1 MCATC
6 TWIFVPAWRKKPA
19 QNRSQIRRRKHRRER
34 DDAESGRSMMG
45 VPKIVLGRLRRASNP
60 GNPPG
65 ADLLTAFAEQALA
78 KRERLHVLEH
88 LALCSECGEIVSLAR
103 PEIAEPQTSVKLFS
117 LRSPILRW
125 SAVAACVVVVG
136 AVVTA
141 RHLAQKNVE
150 TRVTAKAPFSD
161 TKDASQGVDLKTDLT
176 AKLQP
181 QPLAK
186 QDSVLSHGLAKQRKE
201 AAANSRALAVNA
213 EKAGTAK
220 KEPLAAAVPAAPS
233 PALLSKAMDQE
244 QQKKI
249 TYDSLGSAAKSGNE
263 AVMNEAVA
271 TSASVEVADARPGKA
286 KDAKD
291 SRMKAPMAVSSGV
304 GGAAAPVT
312 ANQMIESRAELNRA
326 VNLTPRW
333 NLSSEGILQRSFD
346 GRTWQA
352 VPVADNAVFR
362 AVSAVGP
369 EIWVGGNGGSLYY
382 SSDIGQHWTPGKPA
396 GKDSPG
402 TAENVGIGFPG
413 DQPCQTP

>member
-1 MCATC
+1 
-6 TWIFVPAWRKKPA
+6 
-19 QNRSQIRRRKHRRER
+19 
-34 DDAESGRSMMG
+34 MG

-60 GNPPG
+60 GNHPG

-88 LALCSECGEIVSLAR
+88 LAQCSECREIVSLAR
-103 PEIAEPQTSVKLFS
+103 PEIAEPQTSLKLFS

-136 AVVTA
+136 AVVTT

-249 TYDSLGSAAKSGNE
+249 TYDSLGSAARTSDE
-263 AVMNEAVA
+263 AVMNETVA
-271 TSASVEVADARPGKA
+271 TSASAEVADARPGKA

-291 SRMKAPMAVSSGV
+291 PRMKAPMAASSGI
-304 GGAAAPVT
+304 GGAVAPVT

-326 VNLTPRW
+326 VDLTPRW

-352 VPVADNAVFR
+352 VPVADNAIFR

-369 EIWVGGNGGSLYY
+369 EIWVGGNGGY
-382 SSDIGQHWTPGKPA
+382 SIIPLTLASIGRR
-396 GKDSPG
+396 
-402 TAENVGIGFPG
+402 
-413 DQPCQTP
+413 

>member
-1 MCATC
+1 M
-6 TWIFVPAWRKKPA
+6 IPK
-19 QNRSQIRRRKHRRER
+19 R
-34 DDAESGRSMMG
+34 DVQRSMTD
-45 VPKIVLGRLRRASNP
+45 VPKIVLGCLRRASNP
-60 GNPPG
+60 GNHPD

-88 LALCSECGEIVSLAR
+88 LAQCSECRESVSLAQ
-103 PEIAEPQTSVKLFS
+103 PEKVEPQTALKLFS

-125 SAVAACVVVVG
+125 GALAACVVVVG
-136 AVVTA
+136 AVVTT

-220 KEPLAAAVPAAPS
+220 KEPLAAALPAAPS

-249 TYDSLGSAAKSGNE
+249 TYDSLGSAARTSDE
-263 AVMNEAVA
+263 AVMNETVA
-271 TSASVEVADARPGKA
+271 TRASAEVADARPGKA

-291 SRMKAPMAVSSGV
+291 PRMKAPMAASSGI
-304 GGAAAPVT
+304 GGAVAPVT

-326 VNLTPRW
+326 VDLTPRW

-352 VPVADNAVFR
+352 VPVADNAIFR

-369 EIWVGGNGGSLYY
+369 EIWVGGNGGSLYH
-382 SSDIGQHWTPGKPA
+382 SSDSASIGRR
-396 GKDSPG
+396 
-402 TAENVGIGFPG
+402 
-413 DQPCQTP
+413 

>member
-1 MCATC
+1 
-6 TWIFVPAWRKKPA
+6 
-19 QNRSQIRRRKHRRER
+19 
-34 DDAESGRSMMG
+34 MMG

-60 GNPPG
+60 GNHPG

-88 LALCSECGEIVSLAR
+88 LAQCSECREIVSLAR
-103 PEIAEPQTSVKLFS
+103 PEIAEPQTSLKLFS

-136 AVVTA
+136 AVVTT

-161 TKDASQGVDLKTDLT
+161 TKDASQGVDLKTDLA

-181 QPLAK
+181 KPDL
-186 QDSVLSHGLAKQRKE
+186 VVPHGLAKQRRG
-201 AAANSRALAVNA
+201 AALNSRAPAVNA
-213 EKAGTAK
+213 EKAGTGK
-220 KEPLAAAVPAAPS
+220 KGPLAATETASAVPGPTQ
-233 PALLSKAMDQE
+233 LSKTTDQG

-249 TYDSLGSAAKSGNE
+249 IEYDSLGSAAKSGNE
-263 AVMNEAVA
+263 AVMDETVA

-291 SRMKAPMAVSSGV
+291 PRMKAPMAASSGI
-304 GGAAAPVT
+304 GGAVAPVT

-326 VNLTPRW
+326 VDLTPRW

-352 VPVADNAVFR
+352 VPVADNAIFR

-369 EIWVGGNGGSLYY
+369 EIWVGGNGGSLYH
-382 SSDIGQHWTPGKPA
+382 SSDNGQHWTQVKPA
-396 GKDSPG
+396 VNGSPL
-402 TAENVGIGFPG
+402 TADIVGIEFADAQHGKLTTSDHETWTTSDAG
-413 DQPCQTP
+413 QSWTREK

>member
-1 MCATC
+1 M
-6 TWIFVPAWRKKPA
+6 IPK
-19 QNRSQIRRRKHRRER
+19 R
-34 DDAESGRSMMG
+34 DVQRSMTD

-60 GNPPG
+60 GNHPG

-88 LALCSECGEIVSLAR
+88 LAQCSECREIVSLAR
-103 PEIAEPQTSVKLFS
+103 PEIAEPQTSLKLFS

-136 AVVTA
+136 AVVTT

-263 AVMNEAVA
+263 AVMNETVA
-271 TSASVEVADARPGKA
+271 TSASVEVADAGPGKA

-333 NLSSEGILQRSFD
+333 DLSSEGMLQRSFD
-346 GRTWQA
+346 GKTWQT

-369 EIWVGGNGGSLYY
+369 EIWVGGNRGSLYH
-382 SSDIGQHWTPGKPA
+382 SSDSGQHWTQVKPA
-396 GKDSPG
+396 VNGSPL
-402 TAENVGIGFPG
+402 TADIVGIEFADAQHGKLTTSNRETWTTSDAG
-413 DQPCQTP
+413 QSWTREK

>member
-1 MCATC
+1 M
-6 TWIFVPAWRKKPA
+6 IPK
-19 QNRSQIRRRKHRRER
+19 R
-34 DDAESGRSMMG
+34 DVQRSMTD

-60 GNPPG
+60 GNHPG

-88 LALCSECGEIVSLAR
+88 LAQCSECREIVSLAR
-103 PEIAEPQTSVKLFS
+103 PEIAEPQTSLKLFS

-136 AVVTA
+136 AVVTT

-201 AAANSRALAVNA
+201 AAANSRALAINA

-233 PALLSKAMDQE
+233 SALLPKAMDQE

-263 AVMNEAVA
+263 AVMNETVA

-333 NLSSEGILQRSFD
+333 NQIDR
-346 GRTWQA
+346 
-352 VPVADNAVFR
+352 PVEFGSRLNHLVCR
-362 AVSAVGP
+362 YRR
-369 EIWVGGNGGSLYY
+369 GGSPDAGTHRHRRFHARVLGVLRL
-382 SSDIGQHWTPGKPA
+382 SWPGIRHLDRSTGRHGFIHHGFVA
-396 GKDSPG
+396 RFRRR
-402 TAENVGIGFPG
+402 AERIICDFLLLLLIHRLWK
-413 DQPCQTP
+413 QR

>member
-1 MCATC
+1 M
-6 TWIFVPAWRKKPA
+6 IPK
-19 QNRSQIRRRKHRRER
+19 R
-34 DDAESGRSMMG
+34 DVQRSMTD
-45 VPKIVLGRLRRASNP
+45 VPKIVLGCLRRASNP
-60 GNPPG
+60 GNHPD

-88 LALCSECGEIVSLAR
+88 LAQCSECRESVSLAQ
-103 PEIAEPQTSVKLFS
+103 PEKVEPQTALKLFS

-125 SAVAACVVVVG
+125 GALAACVVVVG
-136 AVVTA
+136 AVVTT

-244 QQKKI
+244 RQKKI
-249 TYDSLGSAAKSGNE
+249 TYDSLGSAARTSDE
-263 AVMNEAVA
+263 AVMNETVA
-271 TSASVEVADARPGKA
+271 TSASAEVADARPGKA

-291 SRMKAPMAVSSGV
+291 PRMKAPMAASSGI
-304 GGAAAPVT
+304 GGAVAPVT

-326 VNLTPRW
+326 VDLTPRW
-333 NLSSEGILQRSFD
+333 NVSSEGILQRSFD

-352 VPVADNAVFR
+352 VPVADNAIFR

-369 EIWVGGNGGSLYY
+369 EIWVGGNGGSLYH
-382 SSDIGQHWTPGKPA
+382 SSDIGQRWTQVKPA
-396 GKDSPG
+396 VNDSPL
-402 TAENVGIGFPG
+402 TADIVGIEFADAQHGKLTTSDHETWTTSDTG
-413 DQPCQTP
+413 QSWTRYK

>member
-1 MCATC
+1 
-6 TWIFVPAWRKKPA
+6 
-19 QNRSQIRRRKHRRER
+19 
-34 DDAESGRSMMG
+34 MG

-60 GNPPG
+60 GNHPG

-88 LALCSECGEIVSLAR
+88 LAQCSECREIVSLAR
-103 PEIAEPQTSVKLFS
+103 PEIAEPQTSLKLFS

-136 AVVTA
+136 AVVTT

-263 AVMNEAVA
+263 AVMNETVA
-271 TSASVEVADARPGKA
+271 TSASVEVADAGPGKA

-333 NLSSEGILQRSFD
+333 NLSSEGMLQRSFD
-346 GRTWQA
+346 GKTWQT

-369 EIWVGGNGGSLYY
+369 EIWVGGNRGSLYH
-382 SSDIGQHWTPGKPA
+382 SSDSGQHWTQVKPA
-396 GKDSPG
+396 VNGSPLI
-402 TAENVGIGFPG
+402 ADIVGIEFADAQHGKLTTSNRETWTTSDAG
-413 DQPCQTP
+413 QSWTREK

>member
-1 MCATC
+1 MMPT
-6 TWIFVPAWRKKPA
+6 
-19 QNRSQIRRRKHRRER
+19 
-34 DDAESGRSMMG
+34 GRSMMD
-45 VPKIVLGRLRRASNP
+45 VPKIVLGRLRGTSNP
-60 GNPPG
+60 GNHPDT
-65 ADLLTAFAEQALA
+65 DLLAAFVEQALA
-78 KRERLHVLEH
+78 KRERLHMLEH
-88 LALCSECGEIVSLAR
+88 LAQCSECREIVSLAQ
-103 PEIAEPQTSVKLFS
+103 PEIPEPQTSLKLFS

-125 SAVAACVVVVG
+125 GALAACVVVVG
-136 AVVTA
+136 AGVTT
-141 RHLAQKNVE
+141 RQLAQKNVE
-150 TRVTAKAPFSD
+150 TRVTAKATFSD
-161 TKDASQGVDLKTDLT
+161 TKDESQGVDLKTDLT

-186 QDSVLSHGLAKQRKE
+186 QDLVLSHGLAKQRKE

-263 AVMNEAVA
+263 AVMNETVA

-312 ANQMIESRAELNRA
+312 ANQMIESRAELNRS

-333 NLSSEGILQRSFD
+333 NLSSEGMLQRSFD
-346 GRTWQA
+346 GKTWQT

-369 EIWVGGNGGSLYY
+369 EIWVGGNRGSLYH
-382 SSDIGQHWTPGKPA
+382 SSDSGQHWTQVKPA
-396 GKDSPG
+396 VNGSPL
-402 TAENVGIGFPG
+402 TADIVGIEFAMESFFRR
-413 DQPCQTP
+413 DAAAIVRRQNLANSSSS

>member
-1 MCATC
+1 
-6 TWIFVPAWRKKPA
+6 
-19 QNRSQIRRRKHRRER
+19 
-34 DDAESGRSMMG
+34 MMG

-60 GNPPG
+60 GNHPG

-88 LALCSECGEIVSLAR
+88 LAQCSECREIVSLAR
-103 PEIAEPQTSVKLFS
+103 PEIAEPQTSLKLFS

-136 AVVTA
+136 AVVTT

-263 AVMNEAVA
+263 AVMNETVA

-312 ANQMIESRAELNRA
+312 ANQMIESRAELNRS

-333 NLSSEGILQRSFD
+333 NLSSEGMLQRSFD
-346 GRTWQA
+346 GKTWQT

-369 EIWVGGNGGSLYY
+369 EIWVGGNRGSLYH
-382 SSDIGQHWTPGKPA
+382 SSDSGQHWTQVKPA
-396 GKDSPG
+396 VNGSPLI
-402 TAENVGIGFPG
+402 ADIVGIEFADAQHGKLTTSNRETWTTSDAG
-413 DQPCQTP
+413 QSWTREK

>member
-1 MCATC
+1 M
-6 TWIFVPAWRKKPA
+6 IPK
-19 QNRSQIRRRKHRRER
+19 R
-34 DDAESGRSMMG
+34 DVQRSMTD

-60 GNPPG
+60 GNHPG

-88 LALCSECGEIVSLAR
+88 LAQCSECREIVSLAR
-103 PEIAEPQTSVKLFS
+103 PEIAEPQTSLKLFS
-117 LRSPILRW
+117 LRSPVLRW
-125 SAVAACVVVVG
+125 GALAACVVVVG
-136 AVVTA
+136 AVVTT

-161 TKDASQGVDLKTDLT
+161 TKDASQGFDLKTDLT

-220 KEPLAAAVPAAPS
+220 KEPLAATVPAPPS

-244 QQKKI
+244 RKKKI

-263 AVMNEAVA
+263 AVMNETVA
-271 TSASVEVADARPGKA
+271 TSASVEVADAGPGKA

-333 NLSSEGILQRSFD
+333 NLSSEGMLQRSFD
-346 GRTWQA
+346 GKTWQT

-369 EIWVGGNGGSLYY
+369 EIWVGGNGGSLYH
-382 SSDIGQHWTPGKPA
+382 SSDNGQHWTQVKPA
-396 GKDSPG
+396 VNGSPL
-402 TAENVGIGFPG
+402 TADIVGIEFADAQHGKLTTG
-413 DQPCQTP
+413 NRETWTTSDAGQSWTREK

>member
-1 MCATC
+1 M
-6 TWIFVPAWRKKPA
+6 
-19 QNRSQIRRRKHRRER
+19 IRRPP
-34 DDAESGRSMMG
+34 RS
-45 VPKIVLGRLRRASNP
+45 
-60 GNPPG
+60 
-65 ADLLTAFAEQALA
+65 T
-78 KRERLHVLEH
+78 
-88 LALCSECGEIVSLAR
+88 
-103 PEIAEPQTSVKLFS
+103 LFPYTT
-117 LRSPILRW
+117 LFRS
-125 SAVAACVVVVG
+125 
-136 AVVTA
+136 
-141 RHLAQKNVE
+141 QKNVE
-150 TRVTAKAPFSD
+150 TCVTAKAPFSD

-186 QDSVLSHGLAKQRKE
+186 QDSALSHGLAKQRKE

-249 TYDSLGSAAKSGNE
+249 TYDSLGSAARTSDE
-263 AVMNEAVA
+263 AVMNETVA
-271 TSASVEVADARPGKA
+271 TSASAEVADARPGKA

-291 SRMKAPMAVSSGV
+291 PRMKAPMAASSGI
-304 GGAAAPVT
+304 GGAVAPVT

-369 EIWVGGNGGSLYY
+369 EIWVGGNAGSLYH
-382 SSDIGQHWTPGKPA
+382 SSDSGQHWTQVKPA
-396 GKDSPG
+396 VNGSPLTADIVGIEFADAQHGKLTTSNRETWTTSDAGQSWTREKLAELCK
-402 TAENVGIGFPG
+402 TAELVAGNRDLPG
-413 DQPCQTP
+413 PFFSLLNQCVDLHHQAQSVSQCA